1 MDEATH
7 RTYSDYMNQLR
18 SERHSSFVQFDK
30 AILSLSGGTLA
41 VSIAFIK
48 DLVPPTELVCLPL
61 LLASWVLLGLS
72 IASTVVSFLFSQ
84 NAYARQTASAERYFV
99 DGEQEARETENP
111 FSLITSRL
119 NYFSAACFLS
129 ALLATII
136 FAGLNLS
143 RANAKM
149 GTKETEMSEAADSG
163 SDRSSG
169 RELEVQEGSVPPQ
182 MPRTPSEEKG
192 AVPAPI
198 PKTPQTTSPQDPP
211 SSGQG
216 ATSTPSDSSEK

>member
-7 RTYSDYMNQLR
+7 RTYSEYMNQLH

-48 DLVPPTELVCLPL
+48 DLVPLTELVCLPL
-61 LLASWVLLGLS
+61 LLVSWVLLGLS
-72 IASTVVSFLFSQ
+72 ITSTVVSFLFSQ
-84 NAYARQTASAERYFV
+84 NAYARQIASAERYFV

-111 FSLITSRL
+111 FSVVTSRL
-119 NYFSAACFLS
+119 NYFSAACFMS
-129 ALLATII
+129 ALLATIV

-143 RANAKM
+143 RASAKM
-149 GTKETEMSEAADSG
+149 RAQETEMSATADSG
-163 SDRSSG
+163 SEKPSG
-169 RELEVQEGSVPPQ
+169 RELEVQEGSVPPR
-182 MPRTPSEEKG
+182 MPTTPAEEKG
-192 AVPAPI
+192 AIPPPI
-198 PKTPQTTSPQDPP
+198 PKTPQTTSPHDSP

-216 ATSTPSDSSEK
+216 ATSTPADSSKK